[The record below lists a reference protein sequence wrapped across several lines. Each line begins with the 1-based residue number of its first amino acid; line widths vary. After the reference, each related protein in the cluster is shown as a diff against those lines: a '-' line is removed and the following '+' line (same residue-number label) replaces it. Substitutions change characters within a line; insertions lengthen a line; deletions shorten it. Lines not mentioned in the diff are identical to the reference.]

1 MDGAEA
7 RYRYS
12 TFGVNLW
19 PRRVRG
25 REHRLADLYVNMVE
39 SVFSA
44 DLGSSSKYSN
54 ENFEG
59 RSGEGFHEN
68 SNWSW
73 VTRS

>member
-12 TFGVNLW
+12 TFVANLR

-25 REHRLADLYVNMVE
+25 REHRLAAFDVNLGE

-44 DLGSSSKYSN
+44 DLGSSSNFSTA
-54 ENFEG
+54 NFED
-59 RSGEGFHEN
+59 
-68 SNWSW
+68 
-73 VTRS
+73 